1 MHEEHRRK
9 HNEEFI
15 RRLIARRPELAARY
29 EYLLKRRVE
38 EGVEGMAMESLDT
51 GAPPEPAFE
60 IALET
65 IVNDERPVLF
75 VVDDRLNTTNVTIKG
90 IEAQDLVDKMKTA
103 DEWLRNF
110 MPLVGRV
117 DVSNFPGEFVGTGW
131 FVDENI
137 VVTNR
142 HVASLIARHDGRK
155 FVFKLGVGN
164 RPINSDFNTTHEF
177 EDTGFD
183 RSRNFK
189 VDEVLYIEP
198 ESGPNDIAFL
208 KVRRRAN
215 GVVPKSIPVAKND
228 VGAERLV
235 CAIGYPARASRR
247 VIPDQQLMN
256 DLYLG
261 KFDIKR
267 AAPGFTMP
275 MAGGTTRHDCTTL
288 GGNSGSVVID
298 LQTKEAVGL
307 HFAGLYQET
316 NFAVRASVLRQYID
330 TKRWNQPLVLNTRT
344 PRREDAAPANA
355 QPQSVAMTSDAGV
368 VNITVPL
375 EISLR
380 LGTPVTGPITAT
392 VTSSTTAQKDPE
404 AVAIELW
411 RNRPE
416 GVTGV
421 RVGYEETEE
430 GISDVPFISVSA
442 PASRLAEVEAAG
454 PKQLGGLAV
463 RYEAADVLE
472 QLESEAVSEAAA
484 TISYDDDA
492 RTGEEFSFDPVNEN
506 MELLL
511 HVGPEYSWDT
521 LKQFLDE
528 AEGHLVSAM
537 YEFHAVSVRDAIQAR
552 LEDGASMT
560 LVLDGATFV
569 PVKNEEEE
577 IDAEEVFNGWQD
589 EFGERFEVVTAPEG
603 ATGLIANSYHIKV
616 TVRDDNKFWLSSGN
630 WKMKSSQP
638 VVTED
643 DRLNIDEQDLPGNR
657 EWHVIVK
664 NKTLAKRF
672 RAHIKQDF
680 ARSREL
686 IGEEA
691 PESPFAD
698 VMVDVPMDGIVLER
712 KKPSRILEPKTIE
725 GKFKVLPLLT
735 PDDEGGVYTRA
746 VVDLIK
752 SAKKSLL
759 FQIPYI
765 KAPSKPGEHRGNID
779 DLLNAVIDK
788 LKTLDDGRVI
798 LSGGSDLSSPAH
810 VAWYFKQKGVDVDKC
825 LRTMDKHHTK
835 GMVAD
840 HKRVLIGSHNWS
852 PDGVTLNRDASLII
866 HSADAA
872 NYYAEAFEIDWER
885 ANKVSPKKFVKKSKP
900 VREAVGGEAPEGY
913 VRVPL
918 KEVLADD

>member
-15 RRLIARRPELAARY
+15 RRLIARRPELR
-29 EYLLKRRVE
+29 EKLEPLLSRRVE
-38 EGVEGMAMESLDT
+38 EAPGMALESLEI

-75 VVDDRLNTTNVTIKG
+75 VVDDRLDTNQVTIKG

-103 DEWLRNF
+103 DAWLRNF

-117 DVSNFPGEFVGTGW
+117 DVSNFPGEYVGTGW

-164 RPINSDFNTTHEF
+164 RPINADVNTTHEF
-177 EDTGFD
+177 DDAGFD
-183 RSRNFK
+183 ASRNFK

-198 ESGPNDIAFL
+198 DSGPNDIAFL
-208 KVRRRAN
+208 KVRRRAS
-215 GVVPKSIPVAKND
+215 GVVPKSIPVARTD

-261 KFDIKR
+261 RFDIKR

-330 TKRWNQPLVLNTRT
+330 TKRWNQPLVLRTRT
-344 PRREDAAPANA
+344 TTPRHEDAASNA
-355 QPQSVAMTSDAGV
+355 QPQSVVTSADAGV
-368 VNITVPL
+368 VQITVPL

-380 LGTPVTGPITAT
+380 LGAPVTGPITAT
-392 VTSSTTAQKDPE
+392 VTSSAKKDPE

-421 RVGYEETEE
+421 RVGYEETED

-454 PKQLGGLAV
+454 PKQMGGLAV

-472 QLESEAVSEAAA
+472 QLESEAVVEAA
-484 TISYDDDA
+484 TSISYDDDA
-492 RTGEEFSFDPVNEN
+492 RTGKEFSFAAVTEN
-506 MELLL
+506 MEMLL

-521 LKQFLDE
+521 LHAFLDE
-528 AEGHLVSAM
+528 AKGHLVSAM
-537 YEFHAVSVRDAIQAR
+537 YEFHAVSVKDALEER
-552 LEDGASMT
+552 LNDKGSLT

-577 IDAEEVFNGWQD
+577 IDAEAVFNGWQD
-589 EFGERFEVVTAPEG
+589 DFGKRFEVVTVPEG
-603 ATGLIANSYHIKV
+603 ANGLIANAYHIKV
-616 TVRDDNKFWLSSGN
+616 TVRDDDTFWLSSGN

-638 VVTED
+638 VITED

-664 NKTLAKRF
+664 NKTLADRF
-672 RAHIKQDF
+672 RAHIQQDF
-680 ARSREL
+680 ARSRKL
-686 IGEEA
+686 IGEGA
-691 PESPFAD
+691 PESPFAE
-698 VMVDVPMDGIVLER
+698 VMVDVPMDGFVLER
-712 KKPSRILEPKTIE
+712 KKPSRLLEPKTIE
-725 GKFKVLPLLT
+725 GKFKVQPLLT

-746 VVDLIK
+746 VVSLIQ

-779 DLLNAVIDK
+779 DLLDALIDK

-798 LSGGSDLSSPAH
+798 ISGGSDLSSPAH
-810 VAWYFKQKGVDVDKC
+810 VAWYFKQKGVDIDNC
-825 LRTMDKHHTK
+825 LKTMDKHHTK
-835 GMVAD
+835 GMVVD
-840 HKRVLIGSHNWS
+840 GKRVLIGSHNWS

-866 HSADAA
+866 HAADAA

-885 ANKVSPKKFVKKSKP
+885 ANKVAPKKFVKKPKP
-900 VREAVGGEAPEGY
+900 VHEAVGAEAPEGY

-918 KEVLADD
+918 KEVLSDD

>member
-15 RRLIARRPELAARY
+15 RRLIKRRPELAPQL
-29 EYLLKRRVE
+29 EYLLKRRTE
-38 EGVEGMAMESLDT
+38 EAAGMAMEGLDT
-51 GAPPEPAFE
+51 GAPPEPAVE

-75 VVDDRLNTTNVTIKG
+75 VVNDRLDTNQVTIKG
-90 IEAQDLVDKMKTA
+90 IEAQDLVGKMKTA
-103 DEWLRNF
+103 DEWLSKL

-117 DVSNFPGEFVGTGW
+117 DVSNFPGEYVGTGW

-164 RPINSDFNTTHEF
+164 RPIGSDFNTTHEF
-177 EDTGFD
+177 DDTGFD
-183 RSRNFK
+183 ASRNFK

-198 ESGPNDIAFL
+198 DAGPNDIAFL
-208 KVRRRAN
+208 KVRRRAS
-215 GVVPKSIPVAKND
+215 GVVPKSMPVARTD

-247 VIPDQQLMN
+247 VIPDQQLM
-256 DLYLG
+256 DELYRG

-267 AAPGFTMP
+267 AAPGFTTP

-298 LQTKEAVGL
+298 LVTKEAVGL

-330 TKRWNQPLVLNTRT
+330 GKRWNQPLVVNTRT
-344 PRREDAAPANA
+344 PKREDASAAAA
-355 QPQSVAMTSDAGV
+355 QAQSTVTTSDAGV

-380 LGTPVTGPITAT
+380 LGTPITGPVTAT
-392 VTSSTTAQKDPE
+392 VTSSSSMKKDPE
-404 AVAIELW
+404 SVAIDFW
-411 RNRPE
+411 RSRPE

-421 RVGYEETEE
+421 RVGYEETED
-430 GISDVPFISVSA
+430 GISDEPFLSVSA
-442 PASRLAEVEAAG
+442 PASKLDEIAAAG
-454 PKQLGGLAV
+454 PKQVGGLAV

-472 QLESEAVSEAAA
+472 QLESDVTQEGKTT

-492 RTGEEFSFDPVNEN
+492 RTGEEFSFDPVTEQ
-506 MELLL
+506 MELRL
-511 HVGPEYSWDT
+511 HVGPEYSWDE
-521 LKQFLDE
+521 LHQFLDE
-528 AEGHLVSAM
+528 SKGHLVSAM
-537 YEFHAVSVRDAIQAR
+537 YEFHAVSVKDAIEAR
-552 LEDGASMT
+552 LDDGASMT
-560 LVLDGATFV
+560 LVLDNATFV
-569 PVKNEEEE
+569 PVKNEDEE
-577 IDAEEVFNGWQD
+577 IHAEDVFDDWR
-589 EFGERFEVVTAPEG
+589 ERFDFDYQIVPEG

-638 VVTED
+638 VVTEN
-643 DRLNIDEQDLPGNR
+643 DRLNIDEKDLPGNR

-664 NKTLAKRF
+664 NKTLAGRF
-672 RAHIKQDF
+672 RSHINQDF
-680 ARSREL
+680 NTSREL
-686 IGEEA
+686 AGEES
-691 PESPFAD
+691 PESALAD
-698 VMVDVPMDGIVLER
+698 VMVDVPAGIELER
-712 KKPSRILEPKTIE
+712 KKPSRLLEPKTIS
-725 GKFKVLPLLT
+725 GKFKVQPLLT
-735 PDDEGGVYTRA
+735 PDDEGGVFTRA

-779 DLLNAVIDK
+779 DLLDALIDR
-788 LKTLDDGRVI
+788 LKTLEDGRVI
-798 LSGGSDLSSPAH
+798 ISGGSDLSSPAH
-810 VAWYFKQKGVDVDKC
+810 VAWYFKSKGVDIKKC
-825 LRTMDKHHTK
+825 LKVMDKHHTK
-835 GMVAD
+835 GMVVD
-840 HKRVLIGSHNWS
+840 GKRVLIGSHNWS

-866 HSADAA
+866 HAPDAA

-885 ANKVSPKKFVKKSKP
+885 ANSVAPKKFVKKPKE

-918 KEVLADD
+918 KEVLADE